1 MYFFNFQKTAKELDL
16 LPSFPLKILSLVAI
30 MPHCQKREPIEEY
43 RWNAFEGHEQSNW
56 PIWNCAK
63 ATLISLYL
71 CILLFIFEKL
81 SWTES
86 SQTEN

>member
-43 RWNAFEGHEQSNW
+43 RWNAFEGQGH
-56 PIWNCAK
+56 
-63 ATLISLYL
+63 
-71 CILLFIFEKL
+71 
-81 SWTES
+81 
-86 SQTEN
+86 QTGPFGTVPKRP